1 MKALEKELKKI
12 EKAETRM
19 RLRAEKNVESAW
31 KRKLE
36 EKVPDKVIDGLQKA
50 FSKAFDLIFEKGVG
64 MIEKTYDKE
73 ALEKEFL
80 VRDYALDLVGGRRE
94 IRRLK
99 RDTAGNRAVVTL
111 GSAVEGIGLGALG
124 IGIPDIAIWLGI
136 LLRSIYET
144 ALSHGYHYESA
155 EEKLFILKMME
166 ASMQR
171 GDAWASANRDV
182 DAYLFQNA
190 QVRNVSVQEAPARDV
205 PGHEPL
211 IRESNAQS
219 VYLVPT
225 EEELKEQIEKTASAF
240 ATDMLVMKFIQGV
253 PVVGMI
259 GGATNP
265 FYYQKVMR
273 YVQLKYRKRYLLS
286 KKGGCGE

>member
-1 MKALEKELKKI
+1 MKAIEKELKKI
-12 EKAETRM
+12 EKAEVRM
-19 RLRAEKNVESAW
+19 GIRAEKNVEPVW

-36 EKVPDKVIDGLQKA
+36 EKIPEKVMSGLQGA
-50 FSKAFDLIFEKGVG
+50 FSKAFYLIFEQGVG

-80 VRDYALDLVGGRRE
+80 IRDYAFELMGGRKE

-99 RDTAGNRAVVTL
+99 KDIAGNRAVIAL

-124 IGIPDIAIWLGI
+124 IGLPDVVIWLGV

-144 ALSHGYHYESA
+144 ALKHGYNYESI

-166 ASMQR
+166 ASLQS
-171 GDAWASANRDV
+171 GDAWVSVNKDV
-182 DAYLFQNA
+182 DAYLC
-190 QVRNVSVQEAPARDV
+190 
-205 PGHEPL
+205 
-211 IRESNAQS
+211 QS
-219 VYLVPT
+219 AHVIPT
-225 EEELKEQIEKTASAF
+225 EKELEEQIEKTAAVF

-253 PVVGMI
+253 PLVGMI
-259 GGATNP
+259 GGAANP
-265 FYYQKVMR
+265 IYYQKVMR

-286 KKGGCGE
+286 KKML